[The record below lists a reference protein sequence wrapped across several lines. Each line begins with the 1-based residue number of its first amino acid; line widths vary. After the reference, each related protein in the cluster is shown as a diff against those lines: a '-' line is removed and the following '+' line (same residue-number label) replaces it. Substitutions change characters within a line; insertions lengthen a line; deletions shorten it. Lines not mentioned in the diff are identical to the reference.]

1 MKGNFRRAATHKQTL
16 AELFEV
22 ELGDHKRAMEAYET
36 AAGWYE
42 NDNAEA
48 LANKLFLKVADLA
61 ALEGDYYKGIEHY
74 EKVAKS
80 SINNNLMKWSV
91 KDYLLKAGI
100 CHLATNDLVETNR
113 AFESYRELN
122 PAFVSEREHQLLVD
136 LLQSIEAKD
145 QDMFADKLFSFD
157 QLSKLDKWKT
167 TLLLRIK
174 SNIEEEEEDF
184 S

>member
-1 MKGNFRRAATHKQTL
+1 MYVTYIPSPPRLIKFA
-16 AELFEV
+16 
-22 ELGDHKRAMEAYET
+22 DH
-36 AAGWYE
+36 
-42 NDNAEA
+42 
-48 LANKLFLKVADLA
+48 
-61 ALEGDYYKGIEHY
+61 
-74 EKVAKS
+74 S
-80 SINNNLMKWSV
+80 PQ
-91 KDYLLKAGI
+91 
-100 CHLATNDLVETNR
+100 DLVETNR

-136 LLQSIEAKD
+136 LLQAIEAKD